1 MVQTI
6 QSDIIDTLK
15 SELNE
20 HPVYK
25 AVGTIEDLRCFM
37 EHHVF
42 SVWDFMSLVK
52 YLQAVIAPS
61 RSPWVPPSE
70 PDLCRFINE
79 LVLEEEADE
88 MPDGKSFL
96 SHFEIYLLAMEEIGA
111 DTSKIRRFVDTVKS
125 VGIEAALRLP
135 DIPEASRAFTTTT
148 FSFINENG
156 PHKAAAALAL
166 GREHIIPVMFKGIL
180 KNMRINKKQ
189 APMFH
194 YYLERHIHLD
204 EGFHGPLSLRLL
216 NKLCEEDAQKV
227 EEAADAAKLA
237 VTARITFWDGVL
249 KEMQRVKISV

>member
-1 MVQTI
+1 MVETI
-6 QSDIIDTLK
+6 QSDIIDALK

-25 AVGTIEDLRCFM
+25 AVETIEDLRCFM
-37 EHHVF
+37 EHHAF

-52 YLQAVIAPS
+52 FLQAEIAPS

-79 LVLEEEADE
+79 LVLEEESDE

-96 SHFEIYLLAMEEIGA
+96 SHYEIYLLAMEEIGA
-111 DTSKIRRFVDTVKS
+111 DTSKIRRFVDTVRTK
-125 VGIEAALRLP
+125 GIDEALQLP

-148 FSFINENG
+148 FGFISENE
-156 PHKAAAALAL
+156 PQKAAAALAL

-180 KNMRINKKQ
+180 KNIGVNKKQ
-189 APMFH
+189 APIFH

-227 EEAADAAKLA
+227 EDAQNAAKLA
-237 VTARITFWDGVL
+237 VSARIAFWDGVL
-249 KEMQRVKISV
+249 KEIAELKAAV

>member
-6 QSDIIDTLK
+6 QSDIIDALK
-15 SELNE
+15 SQLNE

-25 AVGTIEDLRCFM
+25 AVETIEDLRCFM

-70 PDLCRFINE
+70 LDLCRFINE

-111 DTSKIRRFVDTVKS
+111 DTSRIRRFVDTVKS
-125 VGIEAALRLP
+125 RGIEEALCLP

-148 FSFINENG
+148 FGFISENG

-180 KNMRINKKQ
+180 KNMRISKKQ

-216 NKLCEEDAQKV
+216 NKLCEEDTQRV

-237 VTARITFWDGVL
+237 VTARIAFWDGVL

>member
-25 AVGTIEDLRCFM
+25 AVETVEDLRCFM
-37 EHHVF
+37 ENHAF

-52 YLQAVIAPS
+52 FLQAEIAPS

-111 DTSKIRRFVDTVKS
+111 DTTRIRRFVDTVKS
-125 VGIEAALRLP
+125 RGIEEALRLP

-148 FSFINENG
+148 FGFINENG

-216 NKLCEEDAQKV
+216 NKLCEEDTQRV

-237 VTARITFWDGVL
+237 VTARIAFWDGVL
-249 KEMQRVKISV
+249 KEIEQLKSVL

>member
-25 AVGTIEDLRCFM
+25 AVETIEDLRCFM

-111 DTSKIRRFVDTVKS
+111 DTTRIRRFVDTVKS
-125 VGIEAALRLP
+125 RGIEEALRLP

-148 FSFINENG
+148 FGFINENG

-216 NKLCEEDAQKV
+216 NKLCEEDTQRV

-237 VTARITFWDGVL
+237 VTARIAFWDGVL
-249 KEMQRVKISV
+249 KEIEQLKSVL

>member
-15 SELNE
+15 SQLNE

-25 AVGTIEDLRCFM
+25 AVETIDDLRCFM
-37 EHHVF
+37 EHHAF

-52 YLQAVIAPS
+52 FLQAVIAPS

-96 SHFEIYLLAMEEIGA
+96 SHYEIYLLAMEEIGA
-111 DTSKIRRFVDTVKS
+111 DTSKIRTFVDTVRNK
-125 VGIEAALRLP
+125 GIEEALRLP

-148 FSFINENG
+148 FSFIDEKE
-156 PHKAAAALAL
+156 PQKAAAALAL

-180 KNMRINKKQ
+180 KNMGINKKQ

-204 EGFHGPLSLRLL
+204 EGFHRPLSLRLL
-216 NKLCEEDAQKV
+216 NKLCEEDAKKLEDAQK
-227 EEAADAAKLA
+227 AAKLA
-237 VTARITFWDGVL
+237 VTARIAFWDGVL
-249 KEMQRVKISV
+249 KEMLRVKISV

>member
-1 MVQTI
+1 MVETI
-6 QSDIIDTLK
+6 QSDIIDALK

-25 AVGTIEDLRCFM
+25 AVESIEDLRCFM
-37 EHHVF
+37 EHHAF

-52 YLQAVIAPS
+52 FLQAEIAPS

-79 LVLEEEADE
+79 LVLEEESDE

-96 SHFEIYLLAMEEIGA
+96 SHYEIYLLAMEEIGA
-111 DTSKIRRFVDTVKS
+111 DTSKIRTFVDRVRTK
-125 VGIEAALRLP
+125 GIDEALQLP

-148 FSFINENG
+148 FSFISENE
-156 PHKAAAALAL
+156 PQKAAAALAL

-180 KNMRINKKQ
+180 KNMGINKKQ
-189 APMFH
+189 APIFH

-216 NKLCEEDAQKV
+216 NKLCEEDAKKV
-227 EEAADAAKLA
+227 EDAADAAKSA
-237 VTARITFWDGVL
+237 VSARIAFWDGVL
-249 KEMQRVKISV
+249 KEMEGLKKAL

>member
-6 QSDIIDTLK
+6 QSDVIDTLK

-25 AVGTIEDLRCFM
+25 AVETIEDLRCFM
-37 EHHVF
+37 EHHAF

-52 YLQAVIAPS
+52 YLQAEIAPS
-61 RSPWVPPSE
+61 TSPWVPPSE

-96 SHFEIYLLAMEEIGA
+96 SHYEIYLLAMEEIGA
-111 DTSKIRRFVDTVKS
+111 DTSKIRRFVETVRTKG
-125 VGIEAALRLP
+125 VDEALSLP
-135 DIPEASRAFTTTT
+135 GIPEASRAFTTTT
-148 FSFINENG
+148 FSFMRDNEPQN
-156 PHKAAAALAL
+156 AAAALAL

-180 KNMRINKKQ
+180 KNMGINKKQ
-189 APMFH
+189 APIFH

-216 NKLCEEDAQKV
+216 NKLCKEDAKKI
-227 EEAADAAKLA
+227 EDAESAAKLA
-237 VTARITFWDGVL
+237 VSARIAFWDGVL
-249 KEMQRVKISV
+249 SELRRLNVPA

>member
-15 SELNE
+15 SQLNE

-25 AVGTIEDLRCFM
+25 AVETIDDLRCFM
-37 EHHVF
+37 EHHAF

-52 YLQAVIAPS
+52 FLQAVIAPS

-96 SHFEIYLLAMEEIGA
+96 SHYEIYLLAMEEIGA
-111 DTSKIRRFVDTVKS
+111 DTSKIRTFVDTVRNK
-125 VGIEAALRLP
+125 GIEEALRLP

-148 FSFINENG
+148 FSFIDEKE
-156 PHKAAAALAL
+156 PQKAAAALAL

-216 NKLCEEDAQKV
+216 NKLCEEDTQRV

-237 VTARITFWDGVL
+237 VTARIAFWDGVL
-249 KEMQRVKISV
+249 KEIEQLKSVL

>member
-1 MVQTI
+1 MVETI

-25 AVGTIEDLRCFM
+25 AVETIEDLRCFM

-111 DTSKIRRFVDTVKS
+111 DTTRIRRFVDTVKS
-125 VGIEAALRLP
+125 RGIEEALRLP

-148 FSFINENG
+148 FGFINENR

-216 NKLCEEDAQKV
+216 NKLCEEDAEKV
-227 EEAADAAKLA
+227 EEAAVAAKLA
-237 VTARITFWDGVL
+237 VTARIAFWDGVL
-249 KEMQRVKISV
+249 KEMLRVKISV